1 MKISFYIIVLIV
13 RDCFD
18 RTHKVSCRFEKI
30 IFALDARALF
40 LHDCDK
46 LSCIFSCIILA
57 RYHMIFLVQFG
68 INKHLLIFSYE
79 TKCTRPTGSWNFVSL
94 WKKFTLAYLFQIA
107 LEIMSL
113 PIIINFCLMNCNIS
127 TTHFTAER
135 QDLHAIAGNKQADS
149 QNSTKSIWIY
159 LQFDFPW
166 YLKLTRGHFS

>member
-68 INKHLLIFSYE
+68 INKHLLIFFIENKMYS
-79 TKCTRPTGSWNFVSL
+79 PNGLV
-94 WKKFTLAYLFQIA
+94 KF
-107 LEIMSL
+107 
-113 PIIINFCLMNCNIS
+113 C
-127 TTHFTAER
+127 
-135 QDLHAIAGNKQADS
+135 
-149 QNSTKSIWIY
+149 
-159 LQFDFPW
+159 
-166 YLKLTRGHFS
+166 